1 MSTARLLEN
10 RALPDID
17 FNVVSQEPFQ
27 KASKELLGEHG
38 CYPMVAYGTMK
49 DGEAFRNVCRSHDIP
64 YDDFNEVAKN
74 IDDYAEDPKWKPL
87 IEESKKY
94 VGAVVSVSPHPC
106 AHVLDNKDLREEY
119 GVIRIGDV
127 LCVMVTSGEADEYK
141 LLKNDYLVVS
151 VWKLISETFE
161 AIGKPIM
168 TINELLNSLD
178 DATWDMYAKGL
189 TCTLNQCD
197 GDWATELLMQ
207 YQPHTVAELA
217 MFVACIRPSF
227 NSWRDIFIERQPYTT
242 GSKELDEVLSSTNG
256 FILFQENLMQ
266 YFDWL
271 GVSPA
276 ESIGLIKK
284 ISKKKIHQEDFDAL
298 EDRLKTKWIE
308 NTGSDNMF
316 SETWGMIQSCI
327 SYGFA
332 APHALAVAIDSLYG
346 AYLKA
351 HYPLEYYT
359 VCLNNYSDSED
370 KTRKLTIELSEFG
383 IKIMPMVFRHSMDIY
398 SMDRETNTIYKGTAS
413 LKYLNSEVSRQ
424 LYDMRNTQ
432 FDSFID
438 FLVANPCNSRQTE
451 ILIKLGYF
459 QEFGKSQ
466 KLMDE
471 YNLFNKLYGKKQ
483 FTKTKLNYP
492 EPTILKYATATEKMY
507 KFFDMAGFI
516 RELCNEIPDKDI
528 VITSLLAAQQEYCGY
543 IYYTN
548 PNAKDF
554 YYVTAINTKYTPKL
568 TIYNL
573 CTGESFDAKISKK
586 DFGKNPV
593 CVGQVIKAIIK
604 QKSKV
609 RKTENGW
616 EEIPDQFDNWLQTYI
631 VKM

>member
-74 IDDYAEDPKWKPL
+74 IEDYAEDPKWKSL

-178 DATWDMYAKGL
+178 DATWDMYSKGL

-207 YQPHTVAELA
+207 YKPRTVAELA

-284 ISKKKIHQEDFDAL
+284 ISKKKIHQEDFDVL

-316 SETWGMIQSCI
+316 SETWSMIQSCI

-370 KTRKLTIELSEFG
+370 KTRKLTTELSEFG

-398 SMDRETNTIYKGTAS
+398 SMDKSTNTIYKGTAS

-438 FLVANPCNSRQTE
+438 FLTVNPCNSRQTE

-466 KLMDE
+466 KLIEE
-471 YNLFNKLYGKKQ
+471 YDLFNKLYGKKQ
-483 FTKTKLNYP
+483 FAKTKLNYP
-492 EPTILKYATATEKMY
+492 EQTILKYATATEKMY
-507 KFFDMAGFI
+507 KFFDMIGFI

-543 IYYTN
+543 MYYTN
-548 PNAKDF
+548 PDAKNF
-554 YYVTAINTKYTPKL
+554 YYITAINTKYTPRL
-568 TIYNL
+568 TIYDL
-573 CTGESFDAKISKK
+573 CIGESLDVKISKK

-609 RKTENGW
+609 RKTEDGW

-631 VKM
+631 IKM